1 MNPTNTTTV
10 NEESYNF
17 MDVPKILAPIWI
29 LTFSLFRCLDTMSAI
44 DPKTARFS
52 LTSALAWFL
61 SLRPVRLKIGDYYYE
76 QGNFDQ
82 AVNWYQT
89 QQR

>member
-1 MNPTNTTTV
+1 MHEDLGTTKRLSGA
-10 NEESYNF
+10 EALR
-17 MDVPKILAPIWI
+17 PKETRQTPKPLTLA
-29 LTFSLFRCLDTMSAI
+29 LTLA
-44 DPKTARFS
+44 
-52 LTSALAWFL
+52 LTSTWLL
-61 SLRPVRLKIGDYYYE
+61 SLRPIRLKIGDYYYN